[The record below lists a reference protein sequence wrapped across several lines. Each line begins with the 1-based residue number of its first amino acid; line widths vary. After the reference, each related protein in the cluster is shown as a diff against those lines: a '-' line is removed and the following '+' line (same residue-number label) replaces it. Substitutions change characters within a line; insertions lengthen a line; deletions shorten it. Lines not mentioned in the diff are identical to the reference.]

1 LASLAGSRE
10 IQVISMKRGENV
22 ATQYP
27 DRQTAASLDLA

>member
-1 LASLAGSRE
+1 LASQAGNHE
-10 IQVISMKRGENV
+10 IQAISMKRVEKV